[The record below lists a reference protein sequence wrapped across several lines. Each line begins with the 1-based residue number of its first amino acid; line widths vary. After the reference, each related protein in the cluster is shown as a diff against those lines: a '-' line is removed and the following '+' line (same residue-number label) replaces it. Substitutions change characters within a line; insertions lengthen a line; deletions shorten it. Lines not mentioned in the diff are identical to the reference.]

1 MIVLYI
7 IIIPFLLYM
16 HVKFSSQV
24 IIVKTVLAFMLRKK
38 FQHTLKIHTIME
50 LVTPRFH
57 IFIVFI
63 F

>member
-24 IIVKTVLAFMLRKK
+24 IIVKTGLAFMLRKK
-38 FQHTLKIHTIME
+38 FQQALKIHTVME